1 MKSNAFDQF
10 DAPAA
15 PPQSAGGNAFDQFD
29 AQTPAAPDVGMGESL
44 ARGFGQGATAGFSD
58 EIQAGL
64 AAGGL
69 KLGGMLGV
77 APEEFAGR
85 SLSDIYGEAKGDAR
99 GKEKAAQEANPGTYL
114 TGDIAGSIAQPI
126 PGGAA
131 KSLEGL
137 ALQGTA
143 IGGVNALGRSE
154 ATTPGELG
162 GDVAQGGI
170 TGAVLN
176 SALGKGAQAIGW
188 GARKLIGV
196 NPEKVQTFQD
206 AGVRPTLAD
215 VTDSGV
221 TKGFQNLIGET
232 PFSAGVIDKG
242 KAATVKDAN
251 KILGSVGLD
260 VAKTQ
265 QGAGETIK
273 SGLLDYQ
280 DRGRNVIGRLYNR
293 LDSYIPGKTAVGTEP
308 ITKTIQDIQEIASTP
323 GLREALDK
331 SAAGKLMT
339 SMQSDIE
346 GAGGT
351 LPYDA
356 VKQYRTKIGRELK
369 DVHLLRS
376 EDEAVFD
383 KLYGGLSETMK
394 SAAAAR
400 GPAAMNAFEKANSVN
415 AAFQTKLKEQINP
428 LLKRADTQELF
439 NKVLTNQKIGAKSQS
454 LMDSLGAGEKQ
465 VVRGSLIKQ
474 LGENNVN
481 EFDPVRAATRIA
493 GLEPEA
499 RSALTSGLSKPQ
511 AAQFDKAIDALLLAK
526 GTAAKGNPSR
536 SLYSSIGGVSA
547 VAGWHA
553 PTTTLSLLAGAHIT
567 ARLMTN
573 QKFIG
578 WLAGAPSGLTSN
590 ATKYIGK
597 LSAVAAG
604 DPDVQKFLDGIT
616 GISDAQAA
624 PAPMPVPTMKPDN
637 AASEPSPA
645 PQQPLPPPLI
655 GKDYLNRLERL
666 ESGGNPNAKATTSS
680 ASGSYGFTN
689 GTWKAMVDKYGKDY
703 GVTLKDKNNREKS
716 GIMAELLTKEN
727 AAGLQKG
734 LGRAPSAG
742 ELYIAHFLGKSGAVK
757 LINNYGT
764 NKKAATLFPDAA
776 RANKTVFFD
785 GGRPRSVEEVYQLLH
800 SKMAA

>member
-10 DAPAA
+10 DAPTA
-15 PPQSAGGNAFDQFD
+15 PQQSAGGNAFDQFD
-29 AQTPAAPDVGMGESL
+29 AQAPAAPDVGMGESL

-77 APEEFAGR
+77 APEEFANR

-99 GKEKAAQEANPGTYL
+99 GKENAAEEANPITYFVGDTAGSL
-114 TGDIAGSIAQPI
+114 AAPVPGGNVKSLSGLAKQGFVMSGLSRLGRDDNATTGDV
-126 PGGAA
+126 
-131 KSLEGL
+131 LES
-137 ALQGTA
+137 
-143 IGGVNALGRSE
+143 GVE
-154 ATTPGELG
+154 
-162 GDVAQGGI
+162 
-170 TGAVLN
+170 GAVLN
-176 SALGKGAQAIGW
+176 PVIGKTLGAIGQ
-188 GARKLIGV
+188 GVKKLVGV
-196 NPEKVQTFQD
+196 NPEKVQTFQN
-206 AGVRPTLAD
+206 ANIRPTLAD

-280 DRGRNVIGRLYNR
+280 DRGQNVIGRLYNR
-293 LDSYIPGKTAVGTEP
+293 LDSYIPGKTAVNPNP
-308 ITKTIQDIQEIASTP
+308 IQKTIQDIQDGASTP
-323 GLREALDK
+323 GLRDVLDK
-331 SAAGKLMT
+331 SDAGKIMA
-339 SMQSDIE
+339 SIQSDIE
-346 GAGGT
+346 GAGGA

-356 VKQYRTKIGRELK
+356 VKQYRTMIGRELK
-369 DVHLLRS
+369 DAHLIRS
-376 EDEAVFD
+376 ADEAVYD
-383 KLYGGLSETMK
+383 RLYGGLSETMK

-499 RSALTSGLSKPQ
+499 RTALTAGLSKSQ

-536 SLYSSIGGVSA
+536 SLYGGIGGVSA

-590 ATKYIGK
+590 TTKYIGK

-624 PAPMPVPTMKPDN
+624 PTAMPVPTMKPEN
-637 AASEPSPA
+637 AASEPSPT
-645 PQQPLPPPLI
+645 PQSQQQPLPPPLI
-655 GKDYLNRLERL
+655 GQDYLGRLEKL

-703 GVTLKDKNNREKS
+703 GVTLADKNNREKS
-716 GIMAELLTKEN
+716 GIMAQILTQEN
-727 AAGLQKG
+727 AKGLQNG
-734 LGRAPSAG
+734 LGRAPSNG

-757 LINNYGT
+757 LIKNYGT

-800 SKMAA
+800 NKMAA